1 MEHVYSSFSHMA
13 LFLVSQNVDIC
24 IYCLN
29 PSCPPSL
36 RRDAVPAVKAASVRM
51 MVTCLVGCVTA
62 FASLP
67 IGATDAVNSSPDAA
81 DTACRAYPFVLST
94 AFILIFSPLL
104 AKTAR
109 IATIFGEKSLQT
121 RVLTDAMLSVAIVML
136 LLGNWA
142 INFIWLGVDP
152 MEAVEVPGASH
163 THTHTLTL

>member
-1 MEHVYSSFSHMA
+1 
-13 LFLVSQNVDIC
+13 
-24 IYCLN
+24 
-29 PSCPPSL
+29 
-36 RRDAVPAVKAASVRM
+36 
-51 MVTCLVGCVTA
+51 MVTCLVGCATA

-67 IGATDAVNSSPDAA
+67 IGATDAVNSSPAAA

-136 LLGNWA
+136 LVGNWA

-152 MEAVEVPGASH
+152 MEAVEVRARRVTDMMRAFPNGICLCMRALVS
-163 THTHTLTL
+163 LSCCVL